1 MSAHDPGLSHHP
13 APKRGRTSGGEL
25 AFVLFAG
32 PLAWFVQ
39 LNTGY
44 GLMGTVC
51 YPGPD
56 RNIALPPGT
65 QWTWVL
71 TAVLYLVCL
80 AVALLSG
87 LAALRLLRRTRDED
101 VGSSAPLEETG
112 RGRTR
117 FLAYWGVILGFGF
130 AFVVL
135 VNGLAL
141 LMVDPCAQ

>member
-13 APKRGRTSGGEL
+13 APQRGVTSRREL
-25 AFVLFAG
+25 AFALFAG

-44 GLMGTVC
+44 GLIATAC

-56 RNIALPPGT
+56 RNIALPPDAH
-65 QWTWVL
+65 WTWVL
-71 TAVLYLVCL
+71 TAILYLVCL
-80 AVALLSG
+80 AIALLSG
-87 LAALRLLRRTRDED
+87 VVALRLLRRVRDEG

-130 AFVVL
+130 ASVVF